1 MAYQVT
7 TIVTDTATFVYA
19 PVEVPDGT
27 KNSAKATRR
36 MDIWTD
42 VFNSKEEAENFYKR
56 EREKSK

>member
-7 TIVTDTATFVYA
+7 TIVTDTKTFVYA
-19 PVEVPDGT
+19 PEEVPDGT

-42 VFNSKEEAENFYKR
+42 VFATKEEAEKFYNENKNA
-56 EREKSK
+56 